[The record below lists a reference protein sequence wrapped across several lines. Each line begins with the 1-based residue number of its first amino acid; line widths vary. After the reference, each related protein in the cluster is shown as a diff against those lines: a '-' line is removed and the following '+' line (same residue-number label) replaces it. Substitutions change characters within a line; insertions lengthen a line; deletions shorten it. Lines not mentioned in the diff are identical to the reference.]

1 MTAPSPLVADLVARL
16 SPELYA
22 DWEERAAI
30 IEFDAGFARE
40 DAEAFALL
48 DVLGRH
54 PGALLGGVIVKGT
67 RDGIDRYVVS
77 IDEEA
82 ARAWLDSK
90 GATSIGTVEFS
101 YAIDDL
107 LGGLAELVPVQTAAR
122 G

>member
-1 MTAPSPLVADLVARL
+1 MTAPSPLVADLVTRL

-40 DAEAFALL
+40 DAEAFSLL

-54 PGALLGGVIVKGT
+54 PAALVGGVIVKGT
-67 RDGIDRYVVS
+67 CNGIDRFVIS
-77 IDEEA
+77 TDEDA
-82 ARAWLDSK
+82 ARAWLAFV

-107 LGGLAELVPVQTAAR
+107 LGGLAELAPVAR